1 MEEKV
6 ETTVMFKLR
15 IQALEFEAFT
25 VVFGVQ
31 NLGFRRSGINSL
43 QSRASY

>member
-6 ETTVMFKLR
+6 ETTVM
-15 IQALEFEAFT
+15 FEAFT